1 LRRRFNGFDILIAVI
16 VVVGLVLLA
25 RRGLH
30 HTGTL
35 ATTHPVLFTVTSLP
49 THNAGAVSTHMQV
62 GGTVTVAVSGSYITF
77 GTLKSVSV
85 VPYQIAVPN
94 GKGGLTV
101 GTDPTQQEVQFTVL
115 GSATLSGKTVDING
129 NPFLV
134 GQLSVFQAG
143 GAQVSAVITNE
154 QVQ

>member
-1 LRRRFNGFDILIAVI
+1 MRRRFNGFDILIAVI

-49 THNAGAVSTHMQV
+49 SHNAAAISAHMQV
-62 GGTVTVAVSGSYITF
+62 GGTVTVSASGSYITF
-77 GTLKSVSV
+77 GKLTSVTL
-85 VPYQIAVPN
+85 VPYQVAVSN

-115 GSATLSGKTVDING
+115 GSATISGKTIDING

-143 GAQVSAVITNE
+143 GSQVSAVISNE